1 MLSGLMTLGLVCF
14 GGIWQ
19 GSLALLL
26 SREEGGGGVTVPTRE
41 RKKKMMIKYFTK
53 YKEQFRASGGPSKML
68 LRLDMPGAQ
77 LPTMWLQGKVWVPE
91 EPGRWNG

>member
-1 MLSGLMTLGLVCF
+1 ME
-14 GGIWQ
+14 
-19 GSLALLL
+19 GSDKDPWPCSYHERRA
-26 SREEGGGGVTVPTRE
+26 GVTVPTKERE
-41 RKKKMMIKYFTK
+41 KKKMIKYFTK

-68 LRLDMPGAQ
+68 LRMDMPGPQ